1 VVGGVVA
8 ALWPAFTASRL
19 DVLKAIATD

>member
-8 ALWPAFTASRL
+8 ALVMIGDYRRRPGAVKMAG
-19 DVLKAIATD
+19 